1 MFAPRMDQLR
11 AQLDTAQIPRQCHSR
26 DLRTSWMTMARERN
40 EWKRCWARTFSEDG
54 PSKYLMCKNPPVQ
67 ADTIRYT
74 FLKKHNELRRDLAKG
89 TLDAAKGTLRGSTSL
104 FAMVQSEAI
113 ILATMDAKVVD
124 EIEGQVFEDWSYTRF
139 DGTLDQETVIYDD
152 ETIEPFANIIYNKSI
167 SLACV
172 ATYCDSTKKRA
183 YACVYSSSP
192 KRGEPLYLP
201 GPNAKRCTKNACTK
215 AIEGSTCITD
225 TDSTDTFP
233 AGLCRTKE
241 LVVPETDPVTEST
254 IEPNPEKSSEATS
267 TPNTNPNIMTQEIR
281 DRIITLHNFRRTLL
295 AKGEVRNG
303 KQGNPNCGTATNMYR
318 MKYNMSLEEE
328 AQAYANTCAL
338 DISDV
343 STRPQSGENAYVIV
357 SPDIQPLPAI
367 IESIQAWWKQI
378 YENGVNAKML
388 YNEYLETKY
397 KAPIRFTQMAWASS
411 YMVGCGLARCSGS
424 TFVVCRYYP
433 RGNIIG
439 QNIYAVGPTCS
450 ACPNACSDS
459 LCNTPR

>member
-1 MFAPRMDQLR
+1 
-11 AQLDTAQIPRQCHSR
+11 
-26 DLRTSWMTMARERN
+26 
-40 EWKRCWARTFSEDG
+40 
-54 PSKYLMCKNPPVQ
+54 
-67 ADTIRYT
+67 
-74 FLKKHNELRRDLAKG
+74 
-89 TLDAAKGTLRGSTSL
+89 
-104 FAMVQSEAI
+104 
-113 ILATMDAKVVD
+113 
-124 EIEGQVFEDWSYTRF
+124 
-139 DGTLDQETVIYDD
+139 
-152 ETIEPFANIIYNKSI
+152 
-167 SLACV
+167 
-172 ATYCDSTKKRA
+172 
-183 YACVYSSSP
+183 
-192 KRGEPLYLP
+192 
-201 GPNAKRCTKNACTK
+201 
-215 AIEGSTCITD
+215 
-225 TDSTDTFP
+225 
-233 AGLCRTKE
+233 
-241 LVVPETDPVTEST
+241 
-254 IEPNPEKSSEATS
+254 
-267 TPNTNPNIMTQEIR
+267 
-281 DRIITLHNFRRTLL
+281 
-295 AKGEVRNG
+295 
-303 KQGNPNCGTATNMYR
+303 MYR